1 MIIMKTKH
9 FLIAFSALF
18 ILSCEL
24 FQKELSPEIG
34 GDQSNIGE
42 VGNGFDI
49 YGLEFQKI
57 NSVKHSKTLIYPNIK
72 LLF

>member
-1 MIIMKTKH
+1 MKTKH

-18 ILSCEL
+18 ILSWEL

-57 NSVKHSKTLIYPNIK
+57 N
-72 LLF
+72 